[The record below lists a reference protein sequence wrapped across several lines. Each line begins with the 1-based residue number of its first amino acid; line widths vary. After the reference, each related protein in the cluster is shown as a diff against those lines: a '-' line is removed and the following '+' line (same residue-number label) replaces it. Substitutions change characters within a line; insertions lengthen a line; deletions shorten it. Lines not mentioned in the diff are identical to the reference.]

1 MGILDSS
8 NCKSVLRTKHK
19 NYRKLMNREEK
30 ANKDFQIF
38 QKFISCDLFTKA
50 NIILTYVSSEI
61 EVDTRKIIEYSL
73 KVGKK
78 IAVPVSISDSF
89 SFLP

>member
-38 QKFISCDLFTKA
+38 QKLNIATFIIVTS
-50 NIILTYVSSEI
+50 YMES
-61 EVDTRKIIEYSL
+61 
-73 KVGKK
+73 
-78 IAVPVSISDSF
+78 
-89 SFLP
+89 